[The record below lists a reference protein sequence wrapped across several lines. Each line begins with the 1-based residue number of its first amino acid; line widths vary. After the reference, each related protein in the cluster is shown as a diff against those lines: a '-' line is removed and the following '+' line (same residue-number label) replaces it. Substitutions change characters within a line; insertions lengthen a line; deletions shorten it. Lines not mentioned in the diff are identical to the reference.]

1 MPAVYFTIELPDGA
15 TKECYSPSTVI
26 QNYFKTGDQMLVSE
40 FLSKGRA
47 AFAHASERVR
57 QKFGFS
63 CSSAASQL
71 EDIEEWMRAFP
82 PDGVI
87 RILEIK
93 T

>member
-26 QNYFKTGDQMLVSE
+26 QNYFKTGEQMFVSE
-40 FLSKGRA
+40 FLSKGRT

-57 QKFGFS
+57 EKYGFS
-63 CSSAASQL
+63 CSSAVAQL

-82 PDGVI
+82 DEGIV
-87 RILEIK
+87 RILK
-93 T
+93 VKA